1 MRLPIDTQM
10 VKFAAAAMDESVPD
24 YEVRSPKLGEIG
36 TAHPVN
42 SQNLQDAVTLGRP
55 LGDHGKILYT
65 VADVGRLLN
74 LSRTK
79 VYELLYA
86 GQLTS
91 VKIGAS
97 RRVRRVDLEAFI
109 RELDSGF

>member
-1 MRLPIDTQM
+1 MRLPIDTQT
-10 VKFAAAAMDESVPD
+10 VKFAAAGPPESVLD
-24 YEVRSPKLGEIG
+24 YETRAAKLDENG

-55 LGDHGKILYT
+55 LGDEEKFLYT

-86 GQLTS
+86 GQLVS

-109 RELDSGF
+109 RELDPVF